1 MIHSGNTDIH
11 QIVLI
16 EENRGFTSENPKSM
30 PVALCQEGLRWST
43 VFHIGDVASKVNHR
57 KTELEAPKTDVLQ
70 FAKKLEPLM
79 RTCG

>member
-1 MIHSGNTDIH
+1 
-11 QIVLI
+11 
-16 EENRGFTSENPKSM
+16 M